1 MSEKHVRRL
10 YLPWALVP
18 LGILSAHA
26 WVPPGS
32 FSEEL
37 VASASSRRS
46 AHFIDV
52 LCVSTSSH
60 HKEA

>member
-10 YLPWALVP
+10 YLPWALIP

-26 WVPPGS
+26 RVPPGS

-37 VASASSRRS
+37 VASASSRS

-52 LCVSTSSH
+52 PCVSTSSH